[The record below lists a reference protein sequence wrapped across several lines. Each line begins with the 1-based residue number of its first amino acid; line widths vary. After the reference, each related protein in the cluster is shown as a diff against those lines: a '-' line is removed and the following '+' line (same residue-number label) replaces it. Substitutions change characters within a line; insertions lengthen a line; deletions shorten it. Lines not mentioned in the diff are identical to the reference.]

1 MSHLTPHSLTHL
13 PLRLMCV
20 LQGLAALAVLASA
33 VNIGGG
39 FTITQRMLDMFKRPD
54 DPIEHNNLYAIP
66 GTHNWL
72 HLSCAICAAQLWFY
86 NSSSHDSCAV

>member
-1 MSHLTPHSLTHL
+1 VLLL
-13 PLRLMCV
+13 P
-20 LQGLAALAVLASA
+20 QGLAALAVLASA

-66 GTHNWL
+66 GVFRILCT
-72 HLSCAICAAQLWFY
+72 
-86 NSSSHDSCAV
+86 

>member
-1 MSHLTPHSLTHL
+1 
-13 PLRLMCV
+13 
-20 LQGLAALAVLASA
+20 VLASA

-66 GTHNWL
+66 GGSWMT
-72 HLSCAICAAQLWFY
+72 AAHVAAAHTQQQIHAAHTPGLLW
-86 NSSSHDSCAV
+86 

>member
-1 MSHLTPHSLTHL
+1 MCWLVIITAAMRPVCRACCCSL
-13 PLRLMCV
+13 

-66 GTHNWL
+66 G
-72 HLSCAICAAQLWFY
+72 Q
-86 NSSSHDSCAV
+86 

>member
-1 MSHLTPHSLTHL
+1 LHASPRRAAHAARP
-13 PLRLMCV
+13 P
-20 LQGLAALAVLASA
+20 QALAALAVVASA

-66 GTHNWL
+66 GACRGARA
-72 HLSCAICAAQLWFY
+72 SAAGRRR
-86 NSSSHDSCAV
+86 

>member
-1 MSHLTPHSLTHL
+1 
-13 PLRLMCV
+13 MCRV
-20 LQGLAALAVLASA
+20 LLQGLAALAVLASA

-66 GTHNWL
+66 GKLYMASHLAKHPAHIL
-72 HLSCAICAAQLWFY
+72 HSNSCLCGGPIRT
-86 NSSSHDSCAV
+86 SPTPT

>member
-1 MSHLTPHSLTHL
+1 MLQHG
-13 PLRLMCV
+13 CV
-20 LQGLAALAVLASA
+20 GVGHKAADHGSAVLSGAQGLAALAVLASA

-66 GTHNWL
+66 GEACKASTR
-72 HLSCAICAAQLWFY
+72 S
-86 NSSSHDSCAV
+86 

>member
-1 MSHLTPHSLTHL
+1 
-13 PLRLMCV
+13 
-20 LQGLAALAVLASA
+20 LAALAVVASA

-66 GTHNWL
+66 GEQLMWL
-72 HLSCAICAAQLWFY
+72 EPR
-86 NSSSHDSCAV
+86 

>member
-1 MSHLTPHSLTHL
+1 MLSSPVHL
-13 PLRLMCV
+13 PAACV
-20 LQGLAALAVLASA
+20 WFCLQGLAALAVLASA

-66 GTHNWL
+66 GEQRAPPPPRLHYHLLTWL
-72 HLSCAICAAQLWFY
+72 
-86 NSSSHDSCAV
+86 

>member
-1 MSHLTPHSLTHL
+1 MAV
-13 PLRLMCV
+13 MFCDV
-20 LQGLAALAVLASA
+20 LQGLAALAVVASA

-66 GTHNWL
+66 GGPCCSAGGAGSSL
-72 HLSCAICAAQLWFY
+72 AAA
-86 NSSSHDSCAV
+86 AVFHWK